1 MQQNDDSGDNPS
13 TEFIREI
20 TAAQS
25 AITAYIR
32 SLLPGYADYM
42 DILQEV
48 NITLWQKR
56 GQFTAGTRF
65 KAWAFKVTRFHV
77 MNARRRLA
85 NEQGRRVFTDK
96 LMEVLADETPYEN
109 ELFTKKLSLLHGC
122 LQELREKDRHLL
134 HVRYGGRMSIETYAE
149 KHQRNPGTVRATLRR
164 LRDLLLQCVMRK
176 LTEPH
181 PPARGELA

>member
-1 MQQNDDSGDNPS
+1 MPQHDPSGGDPS
-13 TEFIREI
+13 TDFIREI

-56 GQFTAGTRF
+56 SQFTAGTRF

-85 NEQGRRVFTDK
+85 AEQHRRVFTDK
-96 LMEVLADETPYEN
+96 LMEILADEAPYES
-109 ELFTKKLSLLHGC
+109 ELFTTKLSLLHGC
-122 LQELREKDRHLL
+122 LGELREKDRQLL
-134 HVRYGGRMSIETYAE
+134 QVRYGGRMTIETYAE
-149 KHQRNPGTVRATLRR
+149 RHQRNPGTVRATLRR
-164 LRDLLLQCVMRK
+164 LRDLLLQCVLRK
-176 LTEPH
+176 LSQPH
-181 PPARGELA
+181 PPAQGEFT